1 LPFPR
6 AGADLSIFPA
16 RHFFVMIRFITFEGG
31 DGTGKSTQV
40 KALES
45 HLSERGKSFLS
56 TREPG
61 GTSLGKL
68 IRQILLE
75 VGKQPITSP
84 TELFL
89 YLADRAQHI
98 QETVAPAL
106 AQGKI
111 VLCDRHTDSTLA
123 YQGYGRGID
132 IGLLRRL
139 NEMASCGIHPDITFL
154 FDCPVEIGLSRTATR
169 QVRTPPNAQ
178 REDRFER
185 EELEFH
191 ERVRA
196 GFLEL
201 AGAEP
206 ERFRILDASRSIVEV
221 TQEIKTI
228 IDRELV

>member
-1 LPFPR
+1 
-6 AGADLSIFPA
+6 
-16 RHFFVMIRFITFEGG
+16 MIRFITFEGG
-31 DGTGKSTQV
+31 DGTGKTTQL

-45 HLSERGKSFLS
+45 HLTARGKSCII

-61 GTSLGKL
+61 ATSLGHL
-68 IRQILLE
+68 IRRVLLE
-75 VGKQPITSP
+75 VGDQPLAAP

-98 QETVAPAL
+98 QEVIRPAIER
-106 AQGKI
+106 GTI

-132 IGLLRRL
+132 LDLLRRL
-139 NEMASCGIHPDITFL
+139 NAMANQGITPDLTLL
-154 FDCPVEIGLSRTATR
+154 FDCPVEIGLARTNRR
-169 QVRTPPNAQ
+169 QSESAGGET

-185 EELEFH
+185 EKIEFH

-201 AGAEP
+201 ARAEP
-206 ERFRILDASRSIVEV
+206 KRFSIIDASRPAAEV
-221 TQEIKTI
+221 SQEIIRVVDHKS
-228 IDRELV
+228 V

>member
-1 LPFPR
+1 
-6 AGADLSIFPA
+6 
-16 RHFFVMIRFITFEGG
+16 MIRFITFEGG
-31 DGTGKSTQV
+31 DGTGKSTQLQ
-40 KALES
+40 ALES
-45 HLSERGKSFLS
+45 YLSKRGKTCLA

-61 GTSLGKL
+61 GTSLGKF
-68 IRQILLE
+68 IRRLLLE

-98 QETVAPAL
+98 QEIIAPAL

-132 IGLLRRL
+132 IDLLRRL
-139 NEMASCGIHPDITFL
+139 NDMASGGIKPDLTLL
-154 FDCPVEIGLSRTATR
+154 FDCPVESALSRI
-169 QVRTPPNAQ
+169 AQ
-178 REDRFER
+178 RHFQAASDEQPEDRFER

-191 ERVRA
+191 QRVRA

-201 AGAEP
+201 ARAEP
-206 ERFRILDASRSIVEV
+206 KRFRVIDASRAVAEVTHEIKSIV
-221 TQEIKTI
+221 
-228 IDRELV
+228 DRELFQ

>member
-1 LPFPR
+1 
-6 AGADLSIFPA
+6 
-16 RHFFVMIRFITFEGG
+16 MIRFITFEGG
-31 DGTGKSTQV
+31 DGSGKTTQL

-45 HLSERGKSFLS
+45 HLRARGKSCLS

-61 GTSLGKL
+61 GTSLGDL
-68 IRQILLE
+68 IRQVLLE

-98 QETVAPAL
+98 HEVIIPAL
-106 AQGKI
+106 ERGKI

-132 IGLLRRL
+132 LGLLRSL
-139 NEMASCGIHPDITFL
+139 NDIASQGIKPDLTLL
-154 FDCPVEIGLSRTATR
+154 FDCPAEIGLSRTAQR
-169 QVRTPPNAQ
+169 QSQTASGRN
-178 REDRFER
+178 EDRFER
-185 EELEFH
+185 EKIEFH

-201 AGAEP
+201 ARAEP
-206 ERFRILDASRSIVEV
+206 HRFRIIDAARSSEEV
-221 TQEIKTI
+221 GQEIKNI
-228 IDRELV
+228 IDGELT

>member
-1 LPFPR
+1 
-6 AGADLSIFPA
+6 
-16 RHFFVMIRFITFEGG
+16 MIRFITFEGG
-31 DGTGKSTQV
+31 DGSGKTTQV

-45 HLSERGKSFLS
+45 HLTASGKSCLS

-61 GTSLGKL
+61 GTSLGEL
-68 IRQILLE
+68 IRQVLLE

-98 QETVAPAL
+98 HEVIIPAL
-106 AQGKI
+106 EQGKI

-132 IGLLRRL
+132 LGLLRSL
-139 NEMASCGIHPDITFL
+139 NDIASQGIKPDLTLL
-154 FDCPVEIGLSRTATR
+154 FDCPVEIGLSRTVQR
-169 QVRTPPNAQ
+169 QSQTASGRN
-178 REDRFER
+178 EDRFER
-185 EELEFH
+185 EKIEFH

-201 AGAEP
+201 ARAEP
-206 ERFRILDASRSIVEV
+206 HRFRIIAAARSAEDVG
-221 TQEIKTI
+221 QEIKNI
-228 IDRELV
+228 IDGELT

>member
-1 LPFPR
+1 
-6 AGADLSIFPA
+6 
-16 RHFFVMIRFITFEGG
+16 MIRFITFEGG
-31 DGTGKSTQV
+31 DGSGKTTQV

-45 HLSERGKSFLS
+45 HLTASGKSCLS

-68 IRQILLE
+68 IRQVLLE

-98 QETVAPAL
+98 HEVIIPAL
-106 AQGKI
+106 EQGKI

-132 IGLLRRL
+132 LGLLRSL
-139 NEMASCGIHPDITFL
+139 NDIASQGIKPDLTLL
-154 FDCPVEIGLSRTATR
+154 FDCPVEIGLSRTAQR
-169 QVRTPPNAQ
+169 QSQTASARN
-178 REDRFER
+178 EDRFEQ
-185 EELEFH
+185 EKIEFH

-201 AGAEP
+201 ARAEP
-206 ERFRILDASRSIVEV
+206 RRFRIIDAARPAEEV
-221 TQEIKTI
+221 GQEIKNI
-228 IDRELV
+228 IDGELT